1 MNSAASSRGEGV
13 AMEGRPPVA
22 TKPQESV
29 LVVEDSVDLLY
40 AIQDL
45 LEGEGYEVF
54 PATHGKQAIDF
65 LTALREKRPELV
77 VLDLMLPIMSGWD
90 VLREMR
96 LQRRLDTIP
105 VLVMTASTKTKPEGA
120 AAMIRKPFTLE
131 AFMSA
136 VHATS
141 RGPEGAQP

>member
-1 MNSAASSRGEGV
+1 MATDGRG
-13 AMEGRPPVA
+13 PVA

-45 LEGEGYEVF
+45 LEGEGYDVF

-96 LQRRLDTIP
+96 LHRRLDTIP

-120 AAMIRKPFTLE
+120 AAMLRKPFTLE

-136 VHATS
+136 VRATS
-141 RGPEGAQP
+141 RGPVSDQA